1 VADFLAGGDTRVA
14 IVGPVEPFRSGIARH
29 TTALARALDR
39 RPHVQ
44 VKVVSFRRQ
53 YPSLLFPGESDRAND
68 TRRPADLDVETP
80 IDSLNPFTWVSAVHS
95 IRRFRPHMV
104 LAPAWTF
111 FLAPC
116 FAFILSQLR
125 RQKIPVVAVVHNVVD
140 HDGGAF
146 RRRLS
151 ALQLRQADAYITHT
165 RELAEGIA
173 RVVPTAKV
181 EVFPHPVFD
190 YPQPS
195 GSLARR
201 AELELLMF
209 GIVRAYKGLDVLLRG
224 LSLAKRTSVKLSV
237 VGEVWKDAGDV
248 RRLVSD
254 LGIEQKVELV
264 LRYLTDAEAAEHFAR
279 ADIVVLPYRSVTSS
293 GVLPL
298 AFYYGKPVAASS
310 LPGFLDLVREGET
323 GWLVPVGDAAAWA
336 HAIDQRLSREAGLAM
351 KPNIL
356 AARQRLSFDAFADG
370 LLRASAAVR
379 KNLRGAGRV
388 R

>member
-1 VADFLAGGDTRVA
+1 
-14 IVGPVEPFRSGIARH
+14 
-29 TTALARALDR
+29 
-39 RPHVQ
+39 
-44 VKVVSFRRQ
+44 
-53 YPSLLFPGESDRAND
+53 
-68 TRRPADLDVETP
+68 
-80 IDSLNPFTWVSAVHS
+80 
-95 IRRFRPHMV
+95 
-104 LAPAWTF
+104 
-111 FLAPC
+111 
-116 FAFILSQLR
+116 
-125 RQKIPVVAVVHNVVD
+125 
-140 HDGGAF
+140 
-146 RRRLS
+146 
-151 ALQLRQADAYITHT
+151 
-165 RELAEGIA
+165 
-173 RVVPTAKV
+173 
-181 EVFPHPVFD
+181 
-190 YPQPS
+190 
-195 GSLARR
+195 
-201 AELELLMF
+201 MF